1 MIFFGKK
8 KTNNLKSFKL
18 TWKNYRF
25 FPEQRIFSN
34 KLLNKNI
41 FLPNQRYPLTNDFTE
56 LPFNEKTN
64 RIDRKLKIILITN
77 EITFL
82 EQLNKSRN
90 GLFTNDKQTKW
101 KKLNMPIFS
110 SMRSLF
116 FWNDGIV
123 LENFIRSRERTIV
136 LQEKKNRSP
145 LHNICE
151 YYLILP
157 TLSEHLIYVYTVK
170 PIKLWKRMTT
180 FEKYNV
186 WWCFKANNF
195 ISSFKCTF
203 SMKWVCLKGVTGYVR
218 YCIK

>member
-1 MIFFGKK
+1 LLHNILKDILFVRLDFSWFSLVK

-90 GLFTNDKQTKW
+90 GLFTNDKLTKW

-123 LENFIRSRERTIV
+123 LENFI
-136 LQEKKNRSP
+136 
-145 LHNICE
+145 
-151 YYLILP
+151 
-157 TLSEHLIYVYTVK
+157 
-170 PIKLWKRMTT
+170 
-180 FEKYNV
+180 YNV

-218 YCIK
+218 